1 MSYADEIIKE
11 GQNLNTIRK
20 NRWHYHAP
28 IALVLGFVLYW
39 LLKDTLDDKYKA
51 IEFAWRIF
59 CPSFLGGGILWLFEK
74 WQQGKRIIDN
84 AELRA
89 SNKDFAVGEVFL
101 IIGVFISYFVFTHG
115 Q

>member
-20 NRWHYHAP
+20 NRWHLHAP

-39 LLKDTLDDKYKA
+39 LLKDTLHDSNKIA
-51 IEFAWRIF
+51 EFCWRIF
-59 CPSFLGGGILWLFEK
+59 CPSFLGGCLLWLFEK

-84 AELRA
+84 PELRA

-101 IIGVFISYFVFTHG
+101 IIGVVIGYFVFTF
-115 Q
+115 